1 MQLLKNIFDKFKS
14 SSSGPVANASA
25 DYCRAV
31 DLGRTRVFFGEGRVV
46 SHKLF
51 LNQLFS
57 IPLTGELDFSVA
69 LKKIF
74 EEEHCSSEG
83 LRISLKSPQVI
94 TRFLRFPKMS
104 EKELRGVLQFEIEQ
118 YVPYEAKDLYMD
130 LSVLQESVKT
140 EQTES
145 TEIFVAV
152 AKKDYLDGL
161 VKQFKTAQAELALV
175 DVDMLACIR
184 ALEFFH
190 LEDHKGH
197 SALLDLGVN
206 VSTLGVVRS
215 GLPRFIR
222 DLSFG
227 TQDIAKKLK
236 SRTSI
241 SDADIADFVDGKLMV
256 AEDQRPQYADSI
268 ENLINDVKVS
278 FDFYRDQSEDG
289 ASPDKLIVCGLGS
302 NQKMILESLQ
312 KSLDVPV
319 ENMNLESKIELG
331 PDVSKEL
338 FQSMQPDLPVLLGLI
353 LREHD

>member
-1 MQLLKNIFDKFKS
+1 MQFLKNILDKVKS
-14 SSSGPVANASA
+14 SSAGLSADTSA
-25 DYCRAV
+25 DYSRAV
-31 DLGRTRVFFGEGRVV
+31 DLGRTRVFFGEGKVV
-46 SHKLF
+46 AQKLY
-51 LNQLFS
+51 LNQLIS
-57 IPLTGELDFSVA
+57 IPLNGELDFSIP
-69 LKKIF
+69 LKKLCD
-74 EEEHCSSEG
+74 EEHCNLEG
-83 LRISLKSPQVI
+83 MRVSLKSPQVI

-140 EQTES
+140 EKVEN

-152 AKKDYLDGL
+152 AKKDYLDTL
-161 VKQFKTAQAELALV
+161 VKQFKDAQAELTLV
-175 DVDMLACIR
+175 DVDMLACMK

-190 LEDHKGH
+190 LEDYKGH
-197 SALLDLGVN
+197 SAILDLGVH

-236 SRTSI
+236 SRASV
-241 SDADIADFVDGKLMV
+241 ADTEITDFIEGKLTVSDDKV
-256 AEDQRPQYADSI
+256 AQYADSI
-268 ENLINDVKVS
+268 ESLINDVKVS

-302 NQKMILESLQ
+302 SQKMILESLQ

-319 ENMNLESKIELG
+319 VNMNIEPLVDLG
-331 PDVSKEL
+331 PKVSKEL
-338 FQSMQPDLPVLLGLI
+338 FQSILPDLPVLLGLI
-353 LREHD
+353 LRDHD